1 MDPNGAPQVIQ
12 NPQVLDVQELDSNN
26 IDIVIQ
32 NLVNERNALRTQNM
46 SLWNLVDKQRATIQQ
61 LQNQVM
67 LLRQALKKKG
77 KNGVIDEKDV
87 INNGVKSSQRSQNY
101 NVPQQRQSANAALL
115 QQHVNGPMGAVLN
128 EKYVRKIS
136 APNIKDHEIIHDLKG
151 RVRSNSENAINIEDV
166 NQNYEMGSENDDYDS
181 EDSEDERPER
191 LDSNLQSINN
201 YIPDKPSP
209 TKSKSS
215 KSVSTVVIPL
225 QVDLVRVEVIDY
237 AVKNE
242 KGKESLSFI
251 IHVSRLTNSGTEEN
265 SKIEKSYNDFV
276 QLDAIVNICIN
287 KKYKR
292 YNDIIQLIYK
302 Y

>member
-1 MDPNGAPQVIQ
+1 MDPNSAPQVIQ
-12 NPQVLDVQELDSNN
+12 NPQALDVQELESNN

-46 SLWNLVDKQRATIQQ
+46 SLWNIVDKQRATIQK
-61 LQNQVM
+61 LQNQVT
-67 LLRQALKKKG
+67 LLQQALKKKG
-77 KNGVIDEKDV
+77 KNSIIDEKGVYHQLPDGAV
-87 INNGVKSSQRSQNY
+87 NNGIQTTQRSQSY

-115 QQHVNGPMGAVLN
+115 QQHINGPMGAVLN

-136 APNIKDHEIIHDLKG
+136 APNIKDHDIIHDLKS
-151 RVRSNSENAINIEDV
+151 RVRSNSENAINMEDV

-242 KGKESLSFI
+242 KGKETFSFT
-251 IHVSRLTNSGTEEN
+251 IHVSRLTNNGTEEN
-265 SKIEKSYNDFV
+265 SKIEKTYGDFV
-276 QLDAIVNICIN
+276 QLDAIVNIYRKI
-287 KKYKR
+287 
-292 YNDIIQLIYK
+292 
-302 Y
+302 

>member
-1 MDPNGAPQVIQ
+1 MDPNSAPQVIQ
-12 NPQVLDVQELDSNN
+12 NPQALDVQELESNN

-46 SLWNLVDKQRATIQQ
+46 SLWNIVDKQRATIQK
-61 LQNQVM
+61 LQNQVT
-67 LLRQALKKKG
+67 LLQQALKKKG
-77 KNGVIDEKDV
+77 KNSIIDEKGVYHQLPDGAV
-87 INNGVKSSQRSQNY
+87 NNGIQTTQRSQSY

-115 QQHVNGPMGAVLN
+115 QQHINGPMGAVLN

-136 APNIKDHEIIHDLKG
+136 APNIKDHDIIHDLKS
-151 RVRSNSENAINIEDV
+151 RVRSNSENAINMEDV

-242 KGKESLSFI
+242 KGKETFSFTI
-251 IHVSRLTNSGTEEN
+251 YVSRLTNNGTEEN
-265 SKIEKSYNDFV
+265 SKIEKTYGDFV
-276 QLDAIVNICIN
+276 QLDAIVNIYRKI
-287 KKYKR
+287 
-292 YNDIIQLIYK
+292 
-302 Y
+302 